1 MYRKS
6 TRFNALWR
14 GGFALLGVLFLLAG
28 WAAQPARAFDD
39 DYKETINGAKL
50 HFRVRGSDKA
60 NPYLVILHGGPGFS
74 AHMFLPWGASLEKA
88 LNVVYLDQ
96 RESGESGRTTFAG
109 PTPTKDELKN
119 ITVANMVKDIEGVR
133 QFLKVEKWH
142 VLGHSWGGMLGIE
155 YVTAHPD
162 HVRTYIHM
170 DGLLS
175 TPMMVTAILDNAEAK
190 FTEQAKSDDLSK
202 KTQAQK
208 RLKQVSYLRA
218 LPATDINRLG
228 LAFQLALGP
237 AGLYVARPAEYAAY
251 SGKIREQITRYKTPF
266 NALFSDT
273 PGSALAMNDGYLTRD
288 VTPLLPKVTVPTL
301 IINGKQDGVIT
312 PQTAEIAH
320 QGIKGSQLLILD
332 DCGHFPFAEQ
342 SEKTTAA
349 ILNFI
354 TGQRAK

>member
-6 TRFNALWR
+6 IRFHALWR
-14 GGFALLGVLFLLAG
+14 GVFMLLGALFLIVG
-28 WAAQPARAFDD
+28 WAAQKAWAFDD
-39 DYKETINGAKL
+39 DYKETINGTKL
-50 HFRVRGSDKA
+50 HFRVRGADKT

-88 LNVVYLDQ
+88 VNVVYLDQ
-96 RESGESGRTTFAG
+96 RESGESERTTFAG
-109 PTPTKDELKN
+109 PTPTKDELKG

-162 HVRTYIHM
+162 QVLTYIHM
-170 DGLLS
+170 DGSLS
-175 TPMMVTAILDNAEAK
+175 TPMMVTAILDNAETK
-190 FTEQAKSDDLSK
+190 FTEMGKSDDANK
-202 KTQAQK
+202 KTQAQN

-218 LPATDINRLG
+218 LPAADINRLG

-237 AGLYVARPAEYAAY
+237 AGLYVARPAENAAY
-251 SGKIREQITRYKTPF
+251 NGKIREQLTQYKTPF
-266 NALFSDT
+266 NALYSDT
-273 PGSALAMNDGYLTRD
+273 PGKALALYDGYLTRD
-288 VTPLLPKVTVPTL
+288 VTSLLPNVTVPTL

-312 PQTAEIAH
+312 PQSAEIAH
-320 QGIKGSQLLILD
+320 KGIKGSQLVILE

-342 SEKTTAA
+342 PEKATTA

-354 TGQRAK
+354 MGQAKK